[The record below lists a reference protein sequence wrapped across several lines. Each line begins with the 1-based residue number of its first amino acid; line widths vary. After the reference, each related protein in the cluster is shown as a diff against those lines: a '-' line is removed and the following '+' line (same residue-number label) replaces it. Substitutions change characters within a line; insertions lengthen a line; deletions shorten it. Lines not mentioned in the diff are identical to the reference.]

1 LILVNAPRENIPR
14 LEPIQNAKEN
24 SMQYQDILVH
34 IDDGAATPGRLEV
47 ALELAERFDAHLTGV
62 YVDPGLAL
70 PTLIDVPVSPNLI
83 EELEN
88 EHRERRD
95 RAEQQFRQ
103 TVERSAVKSE
113 WRLAE
118 GELGE
123 TLSRHARYVDLMVIG
138 QEGADDQKMVIGGLP
153 DTVALTCGRP
163 VLVVPYIGVKSAP
176 GKHVIVAWN
185 GSREAARAVN
195 DALPILKGAD
205 KVAVMCA
212 NPQRGELEGADLP
225 GADLSLHLARHGVK
239 AEAQTLEASDVE
251 IGDLL
256 LSRAADHGADLIVMG
271 AYGHARWREVVLG
284 GVTRQL
290 LEQMTVPV
298 FMSH

>member
-1 LILVNAPRENIPR
+1 
-14 LEPIQNAKEN
+14 
-24 SMQYQDILVH
+24 MQYQDMLVH
-34 IDDGAATPGRLEV
+34 IDDGEATPGRLKTAV
-47 ALELAERFDAHLTGV
+47 ELAERFGAHLTGV

-70 PTLIDVPVSPNLI
+70 PTLIDVPISPNLI

-88 EHRERRD
+88 EHRDRRD
-95 RAEQQFRQ
+95 RAERQFR
-103 TVERSAVKSE
+103 TTLDRSEVKSE

-118 GELGE
+118 GELGN
-123 TLSRHARYVDLMVIG
+123 TLSRHARYADLAVLG
-138 QEGADDQKMVIGGLP
+138 QEGTEDQKMVIGGLP

-163 VLVVPYIGVKSAP
+163 VLVVPYIGARTAP
-176 GKHVIVAWN
+176 GKHVMVAWN

-205 KVAVMCA
+205 KVEVMCA
-212 NPQRGELEGADLP
+212 NPARGELEDADLP
-225 GADLSLHLARHGVK
+225 GADLCLHLARHGVK
-239 AEAQTLEASDVE
+239 AEAETLVTSDLE
-251 IGDLL
+251 IDLL
-256 LSRAADHGADLIVMG
+256 VMG

-298 FMSH
+298 LMSH

>member
-1 LILVNAPRENIPR
+1 MPT
-14 LEPIQNAKEN
+14 LESGNAKEK

-34 IDDGAATPGRLEV
+34 IDDGEAMPGRL
-47 ALELAERFDAHLTGV
+47 ALAAELAERFGAHLIGV

-70 PTLIDVPVSPNLI
+70 PTLVDVPISPNLI

-88 EHRERRD
+88 EHRERRQ
-95 RAEQQFRQ
+95 RAEQKFRQ
-103 TVERSAVKSE
+103 TLERSEVRSE

-118 GELGE
+118 GELAG
-123 TLSRHARYVDLMVIG
+123 TLSRHARYADLTVLG

-153 DTVALTCGRP
+153 DSVALTCGRP
-163 VLVVPYIGVKSAP
+163 VLVVPYIGVKTPP
-176 GKHVIVAWN
+176 GRHAIVAWN

-205 KVAVMCA
+205 KVEVMCV
-212 NPQRGELEGADLP
+212 NPEHGELEGADLP
-225 GADLSLHLARHGVK
+225 GADLCLHLARHGVN
-239 AEAQTLEASDVE
+239 AEAQTLAASDLEV
-251 IGDLL
+251 GDLL

-298 FMSH
+298 LLSH

>member
-1 LILVNAPRENIPR
+1 
-14 LEPIQNAKEN
+14 
-24 SMQYQDILVH
+24 MQYQDILVH
-34 IDDGAATPGRLEV
+34 IDDGEAMPGRLAV
-47 ALELAERFDAHLTGV
+47 AVELAERFDAHLIGV

-70 PTLIDVPVSPNLI
+70 PTLVDVPISPNLI

-88 EHRERRD
+88 EHRERRQ
-95 RAEQQFRQ
+95 RAEQKFRQ
-103 TVERSAVKSE
+103 TLERSEVRSE

-118 GELGE
+118 GELAG
-123 TLSRHARYVDLMVIG
+123 TLSRHARYADLTVLG

-153 DTVALTCGRP
+153 DSVALTCGRP
-163 VLVVPYIGVKSAP
+163 VLVVPYIGVKTPP
-176 GKHVIVAWN
+176 GRHAIVAWN

-205 KVAVMCA
+205 KVEVMCV
-212 NPQRGELEGADLP
+212 NPEHGELEDADLP
-225 GADLSLHLARHGVK
+225 GADLCLHLARHGVN
-239 AEAQTLEASDVE
+239 AEAQTLAASDLEV
-251 IGDLL
+251 GDLL

-298 FMSH
+298 LLSH